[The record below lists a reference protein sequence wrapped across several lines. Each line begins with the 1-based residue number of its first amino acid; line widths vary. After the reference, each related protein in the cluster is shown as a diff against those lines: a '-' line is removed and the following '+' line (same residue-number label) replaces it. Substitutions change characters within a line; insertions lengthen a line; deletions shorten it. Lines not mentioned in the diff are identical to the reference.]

1 MSETPKEKTLA
12 ALQQLTETSAIS
24 PLQALRI
31 AWDGG
36 YAAGFV
42 AGQGTRDAKVQQYIP
57 EPKDKRAYFNE
68 MNANPPALVDYAL
81 IGGQPNPHRSPER

>member
-12 ALQQLTETSAIS
+12 ALQQLTETSAVS

-42 AGQGTRDAKVQQYIP
+42 AGQGMLDAKVKQNAHVP
-57 EPKDKRAYFNE
+57 EPHDRPAYLG
-68 MNANPPALVDYAL
+68 AGYAVGGQPNPFLV
-81 IGGQPNPHRSPER
+81 GQPNPHRSPER